1 MLVRATPLNHGDH
14 VTGLKIT
21 NYEPLE
27 YMSEDREKKILSLLE
42 KAYPDARLV
51 LHYKNP
57 LELLVA
63 TILAAQCTD
72 ERVNKVTETLFKKYT
87 SARDYAGAE
96 QEVFEQ
102 EIRSTGF
109 YKNKTKNIIACA
121 KELVERF
128 DGKVPDTMEDLVSLP
143 GVGRKTAS
151 VLLGNAF
158 GKQAMAVDTHV
169 FRVSH
174 RLELA
179 KSNDPD
185 KIEQEL
191 CKIIPRE
198 KWTRSCLVMGT
209 HGRRTC
215 VARKPLCNVCVV
227 EKLCNSP
234 DKIYS
239 KR

>member
-1 MLVRATPLNHGDH
+1 
-14 VTGLKIT
+14 
-21 NYEPLE
+21 
-27 YMSEDREKKILSLLE
+27 MSEDRVKQILSLLE

-72 ERVNKVTETLFKKYT
+72 ERVNKVTETLFKKYKT
-87 SARDYAGAE
+87 AWDYANEKQAI
-96 QEVFEQ
+96 FEQ

-109 YKNKTKNIIACA
+109 YKNKAKNIIACA

-128 DGKVPDTMEDLVSLP
+128 NEKVPDTMEDLVTLP

-151 VLLGNAF
+151 VLLGNVF
-158 GKQAMAVDTHV
+158 GRQAVAVDTHV

-179 KSNDPD
+179 GSKDPD
-185 KIEQEL
+185 KVEQEL
-191 CKIIPRE
+191 CKIIPQE
-198 KWTRSCLVMGT
+198 KWTRSCLVLGT

-215 VARKPLCNVCVV
+215 IARKPLCNGCVV

-234 DKIYS
+234 DKTYS
-239 KR
+239 SK

>member
-1 MLVRATPLNHGDH
+1 MT
-14 VTGLKIT
+14 
-21 NYEPLE
+21 
-27 YMSEDREKKILSLLE
+27 EDRVKKILSLLE
-42 KAYPDARLV
+42 KAYSDARLV

-72 ERVNKVTETLFKKYT
+72 ERVNKVTETLFKKYKT
-87 SARDYAGAE
+87 AKDYSSTR
-96 QEVFEQ
+96 QEIFEQ

-109 YKNKTKNIIACA
+109 YKNKAKNIIACN

-128 DGKVPDTMEDLVSLP
+128 RGNVPDTMEDLVTLP
-143 GVGRKTAS
+143 GVGRKTAN
-151 VLLGNAF
+151 VLLGNVF

-169 FRVSH
+169 FRVAH

-185 KIEQEL
+185 KVELEL
-191 CKIIPRE
+191 CRIIPQE
-198 KWTRSCLVMGT
+198 KWTRSCLVIGT

-215 VARKPLCNVCVV
+215 VARKPLCDVCVV
-227 EKLCNSP
+227 EKLCNAP
-234 DKIYS
+234 DKTYS
-239 KR
+239 SK

>member
-1 MLVRATPLNHGDH
+1 
-14 VTGLKIT
+14 
-21 NYEPLE
+21 
-27 YMSEDREKKILSLLE
+27 MSEDRVKKILSLLE

-72 ERVNKVTETLFKKYT
+72 ERVNKVTETVFKKYT
-87 SARDYAGAE
+87 LAKDYANAK
-96 QEVFEQ
+96 QEVFEE

-109 YKNKTKNIIACA
+109 YKNKAKNIIACN

-128 DGKVPDTMEDLVSLP
+128 RGNVPDMMEDLVALP
-143 GVGRKTAS
+143 GVGRKTAN
-151 VLLGNAF
+151 VLLGNVF
-158 GKQAMAVDTHV
+158 GKQAIAVDTHV
-169 FRVSH
+169 FRVAH

-185 KIEQEL
+185 KVELEL
-191 CKIIPRE
+191 CKVIPQE
-198 KWTRSCLVMGT
+198 KWTRSCLVLGT

-215 VARKPLCNVCVV
+215 IARKPLCKVCVV

-234 DKIYS
+234 DKTYVTPNI
-239 KR
+239 

>member
-1 MLVRATPLNHGDH
+1 
-14 VTGLKIT
+14 
-21 NYEPLE
+21 
-27 YMSEDREKKILSLLE
+27 MSEDRIKKILSLLE

-72 ERVNKVTETLFKKYT
+72 ERVNKVTEALFKKYRT
-87 SARDYAGAE
+87 AKDYANTK
-96 QEVFEQ
+96 QEIFEQ

-109 YKNKTKNIIACA
+109 YKNKAKNIIACN

-128 DGKVPDTMEDLVSLP
+128 RGNVPDMMEDLVTLP
-143 GVGRKTAS
+143 GVGRKTAN
-151 VLLGNAF
+151 VLLGNVF
-158 GKQAMAVDTHV
+158 GKQAIAVDTHV
-169 FRVSH
+169 FRVAH

-185 KIEQEL
+185 KVELEL
-191 CKIIPRE
+191 CRVIPQE
-198 KWTRSCLVMGT
+198 KWTRSCLIIGT

-215 VARKPLCNVCVV
+215 VARKPLCDICVV
-227 EKLCNSP
+227 EKLCNAP
-234 DKIYS
+234 DKTYS
-239 KR
+239 SK

>member
-1 MLVRATPLNHGDH
+1 MP
-14 VTGLKIT
+14 
-21 NYEPLE
+21 
-27 YMSEDREKKILSLLE
+27 EDRVKKILSLLE

-72 ERVNKVTETLFKKYT
+72 ERVNKVTETLFKKYRT
-87 SARDYAGAE
+87 AKDYANTK
-96 QEVFEQ
+96 QEIFEQ

-109 YKNKTKNIIACA
+109 YKNKAKNIIACN
-121 KELVERF
+121 KELVEKF
-128 DGKVPDTMEDLVSLP
+128 SGNVPDTMEDLVTLP
-143 GVGRKTAS
+143 GVGRKTAN
-151 VLLGNAF
+151 VLLGNVF

-185 KIEQEL
+185 KVELEL
-191 CKIIPRE
+191 CRIIPQE
-198 KWTRSCLVMGT
+198 KWTRSCLVIGT

-215 VARKPLCNVCVV
+215 IARKPLCKACVV
-227 EKLCNSP
+227 ENLCNSP
-234 DKIYS
+234 DKTYS
-239 KR
+239 SI

>member
-1 MLVRATPLNHGDH
+1 MPEERA
-14 VTGLKIT
+14 
-21 NYEPLE
+21 
-27 YMSEDREKKILSLLE
+27 KKILSLLE
-42 KAYPDARLV
+42 KAYPDAALV

-87 SARDYAGAE
+87 TAKDYASAK
-96 QEVFEQ
+96 QEIFEQ

-109 YKNKTKNIIACA
+109 YKNKAKNILACG
-121 KELVERF
+121 KELVKNF
-128 DGKVPDTMEDLVSLP
+128 DGKIPDTMEDLVALP

-151 VLLGNAF
+151 VLLSNVF

-174 RLELA
+174 RLEFA
-179 KSNDPD
+179 KSNDSD
-185 KIEQEL
+185 KVEQEL
-191 CKIIPRE
+191 CKIIPRG

-215 VARKPLCNVCVV
+215 VARKPICNVCVV
-227 EKLCNSP
+227 EKLCNAP
-234 DKIYS
+234 DKTYQS
-239 KR
+239 K

>member
-1 MLVRATPLNHGDH
+1 MP
-14 VTGLKIT
+14 
-21 NYEPLE
+21 
-27 YMSEDREKKILSLLE
+27 EDRVKKILLLLE
-42 KAYPDARLV
+42 KAYPDAALV

-72 ERVNKVTETLFKKYT
+72 ERVNKVTEILFKKYT

-102 EIRSTGF
+102 EIHSTGF

-128 DGKVPDTMEDLVSLP
+128 DGKVPDTMEDLVALP

-234 DKIYS
+234 DKTYS

>member
-1 MLVRATPLNHGDH
+1 MP
-14 VTGLKIT
+14 
-21 NYEPLE
+21 
-27 YMSEDREKKILSLLE
+27 EDRVKKILSLLE
-42 KAYPDARLV
+42 KAYPDAALV

-72 ERVNKVTETLFKKYT
+72 ERVNKVTETLFKKYK
-87 SARDYAGAE
+87 SARDYASAK
-96 QEVFEQ
+96 QDIFEQ

-109 YKNKTKNIIACA
+109 YKNKAKNIIACT

-128 DGKVPDTMEDLVSLP
+128 DGMVPDTMEDLVALP

-151 VLLGNAF
+151 VLLGNVF
-158 GKQAMAVDTHV
+158 GKPAIAVDTHV

-179 KSNDPD
+179 KANDPD
-185 KIEQEL
+185 KVEQEL
-191 CKIIPRE
+191 CKIIPQE
-198 KWTRSCLVMGT
+198 KWTRSCLVIGT

-215 VARKPLCNVCVV
+215 IARKPLCNTCVI

-234 DKIYS
+234 DKTYQS
-239 KR
+239 K

>member
-1 MLVRATPLNHGDH
+1 
-14 VTGLKIT
+14 
-21 NYEPLE
+21 
-27 YMSEDREKKILSLLE
+27 MSEERVKKILSLLE
-42 KAYPDARLV
+42 KAYPDAGLV

-72 ERVNKVTETLFKKYT
+72 ERVNKVTETLFKKYKT
-87 SARDYAGAE
+87 AEDYANTK
-96 QEVFEQ
+96 QEVFEE

-109 YKNKTKNIIACA
+109 YKKKAKNVIACN

-128 DGKVPDTMEDLVSLP
+128 GGNVPDTMEDLITLH

-151 VLLGNAF
+151 VLLGNVF
-158 GKQAMAVDTHV
+158 GKQAVAVDTHV
-169 FRVSH
+169 FRVAH

-179 KSNDPD
+179 EANDPD
-185 KIEQEL
+185 KAEQEL
-191 CKIIPRE
+191 CKIIPQE
-198 KWTRSCLVMGT
+198 KWTRSCLVLGA

-215 VARKPLCNVCVV
+215 GARKPLCDTCVV

-234 DKIYS
+234 DKTYRN
-239 KR
+239 K

>member
-1 MLVRATPLNHGDH
+1 
-14 VTGLKIT
+14 
-21 NYEPLE
+21 
-27 YMSEDREKKILSLLE
+27 MSEERVKKILSLLE

-72 ERVNKVTETLFKKYT
+72 ERVNKVTETLFKKYKT
-87 SARDYAGAE
+87 ARDYANEKQAI
-96 QEVFEQ
+96 FEQ
-102 EIRSTGF
+102 EIRTTGF
-109 YKNKTKNIIACA
+109 YKNKAKNIIACA

-128 DGKVPDTMEDLVSLP
+128 KGNVPDTMEDLVTLP

-151 VLLGNAF
+151 VLLGNVF
-158 GKQAMAVDTHV
+158 GRPAIAVDTHV

-179 KSNDPD
+179 RSNDPD
-185 KIEQEL
+185 KVEQEL
-191 CKIIPRE
+191 CKIIPQE
-198 KWTRSCLVMGT
+198 KWTRSCLVLGT

-215 VARKPLCNVCVV
+215 IARKPLCNECAV

-234 DKIYS
+234 EKTYNS
-239 KR
+239 K

>member
-1 MLVRATPLNHGDH
+1 MPEERV
-14 VTGLKIT
+14 
-21 NYEPLE
+21 
-27 YMSEDREKKILSLLE
+27 KKILSLLE
-42 KAYPDARLV
+42 KAYPDAALV

-72 ERVNKVTETLFKKYT
+72 ERVNKVTETLFKKYKA
-87 SARDYAGAE
+87 ARDYADAE

-109 YKNKTKNIIACA
+109 YKNKAKNIIACA

-128 DGKVPDTMEDLVSLP
+128 DGKIPETMEDLVALP

-151 VLLGNAF
+151 VLLGNVF
-158 GKQAMAVDTHV
+158 GKQAVAVDTHV

-179 KSNDPD
+179 KANDPD
-185 KIEQEL
+185 KVEQEL
-191 CKIIPRE
+191 CKIIPQE
-198 KWTRSCLVMGT
+198 KWTRSCLVLGT

-215 VARKPLCNVCVV
+215 IARKPLCNVCVV
-227 EKLCNSP
+227 ENLCNSP
-234 DKIYS
+234 DKTYS
-239 KR
+239 SK

>member
-1 MLVRATPLNHGDH
+1 
-14 VTGLKIT
+14 
-21 NYEPLE
+21 
-27 YMSEDREKKILSLLE
+27 MSKERVKKILSLLE
-42 KAYPDARLV
+42 KAYPDAGLV

-72 ERVNKVTETLFKKYT
+72 ERVNKVTETLFKKYKT
-87 SARDYAGAE
+87 AEDYANAK

-109 YKNKTKNIIACA
+109 YKNKAKNIIACN

-128 DGKVPDTMEDLVSLP
+128 HGNVPDTIEELVALP

-151 VLLGNAF
+151 VLLGNVF
-158 GKQAMAVDTHV
+158 GKQAVPVDTHV
-169 FRVSH
+169 FRVAH

-179 KSNDPD
+179 EANDPD
-185 KIEQEL
+185 KVEQEL
-191 CKIIPRE
+191 CKIIPQK
-198 KWTRSCLVMGT
+198 KWTRSCLVLGT

-215 VARKPLCNVCVV
+215 VARKPFCDTCVV

-234 DKIYS
+234 DKTYRN
-239 KR
+239 K

>member
-1 MLVRATPLNHGDH
+1 
-14 VTGLKIT
+14 
-21 NYEPLE
+21 
-27 YMSEDREKKILSLLE
+27 MSEDRAKKILSLLE

-72 ERVNKVTETLFKKYT
+72 ERVNKVTETVFKKYT
-87 SARDYAGAE
+87 LAKDYANAK
-96 QEVFEQ
+96 QEVFEE
-102 EIRSTGF
+102 EIHSTGF
-109 YKNKTKNIIACA
+109 YKNKAKNIIACN

-128 DGKVPDTMEDLVSLP
+128 RGNVPDMMEDLVTLP
-143 GVGRKTAS
+143 GVGRKTAN
-151 VLLGNAF
+151 VLLGNVF
-158 GKQAMAVDTHV
+158 GKQAIAVDTHV

-179 KSNDPD
+179 KSNDPE
-185 KIEQEL
+185 KVELEL
-191 CKIIPRE
+191 CRIIPQE
-198 KWTRSCLVMGT
+198 KLTRSCLVIGT

-215 VARKPLCNVCVV
+215 IARKPLCKVCVV

-234 DKIYS
+234 DKTYTTPNV
-239 KR
+239 